1 MSDPLIEKTSG
12 WRGTREIW
20 IEAAYQALIDH
31 GIDAVKVMPLA
42 DRLGLSRT
50 SFYGHFSDRKDLL
63 NALITKWQAKNTGNL
78 IGRAEAYAETI
89 TEAILN
95 LFDLWLLPD
104 LFDSRLEF
112 AMRNWAHT
120 DPDLARM
127 LEEADRIRV
136 EAFKAMFERF
146 GYDPASV
153 ADVLVRL
160 SAEVRAHTMYL
171 TQIGYIAIAK
181 DGPSEP
187 LGPRLQRMP
196 HYIEI
201 FSGRTVAEA
210 EFARFL
216 ARHPLSR

>member
-12 WRGTREIW
+12 WRGTRDIW
-20 IEAAYQALIDH
+20 IEAAYQALIEH

-63 NALITKWQAKNTGNL
+63 DALITQWQAKNTGNL
-78 IGRAEAYAETI
+78 IRRTEAYAETV

-95 LFDLWLLPD
+95 LFDLWLLPEM
-104 LFDSRLEF
+104 FDSRLEF
-112 AMRNWAHT
+112 AMRNWAHA
-120 DPDLARM
+120 DPQLAPM
-127 LEEADRIRV
+127 LEEADRVRV

-146 GYDPASV
+146 GYEPAS
-153 ADVLVRL
+153 ADV
-160 SAEVRAHTMYL
+160 RANTMYL
-171 TQIGYIAIAK
+171 TQIGYISIVK
-181 DGPSEP
+181 DRPSEP

-201 FSGRTVAEA
+201 FSGRTVSEA

-216 ARHPLSR
+216 ARHPLSA